1 MQIPVN
7 SRMEISMNSK
17 KKNDI
22 KPLHEVE
29 EGPYYKTN
37 SPQRNSIAAGN
48 TYGKKLVFEGQV
60 LDTKEEPVAGAWID
74 FWHADGRGEYDNT
87 GYNLRGHQYTD
98 AEGNFHLE
106 TVMPALYGNRTPHIH
121 VKVQANPRSKI
132 YTTQL
137 YLPGLESNEKDPLFE
152 PANVME
158 LTETEEI
165 ARARFNLVVEVVD

>member
-1 MQIPVN
+1 
-7 SRMEISMNSK
+7 MNSK